1 MQLSL
6 LQLTQ
11 LLLSLWWLHMLLEL
25 PLFQLFPSI
34 PLLYTKEAKS
44 LPVQSLKVN
53 LLLVLLS
60 MQVILDMV
68 SPTMVGVMVME
79 LHILLALFLPPH
91 PPLHLLK
98 HLQLLM
104 SERNV
109 KLMLML
115 RLILNLGITVIMAT
129 HIVDTMA
136 MAMDIMVDTMDI
148 PMDMDITMAN
158 KQIKPK

>member
-1 MQLSL
+1 MGTL
-6 LQLTQ
+6 
-11 LLLSLWWLHMLLEL
+11 LLLSLLLLLMLLEL
-25 PLFQLFPSI
+25 PFFQLFPSI

-44 LPVQSLKVN
+44 FPVQSLQVT
-53 LLLVLLS
+53 LLLPLLS

-68 SPTMVGVMVME
+68 SPTMVGVTVME
-79 LHILLALFLPPH
+79 LHILLFLLPH
-91 PPLHLLK
+91 LP
-98 HLQLLM
+98 LLM

-109 KLMLML
+109 KLMLMPML

-136 MAMDIMVDTMDI
+136 MDMDIMVDMVDTMDI

-158 KQIKPK
+158 KQIKPKCKL

>member
-1 MQLSL
+1 
-6 LQLTQ
+6 
-11 LLLSLWWLHMLLEL
+11 
-25 PLFQLFPSI
+25 
-34 PLLYTKEAKS
+34 
-44 LPVQSLKVN
+44 
-53 LLLVLLS
+53 

-68 SPTMVGVMVME
+68 SPTMVGVTVME
-79 LHILLALFLPPH
+79 LHILLLLPLH

-109 KLMLML
+109 TLMLMPML

-129 HIVDTMA
+129 HMVDTMA
-136 MAMDIMVDTMDI
+136 MDMDIMVDTMDI

-158 KQIKPK
+158 KQIKPKCKL